1 MSLKFRI
8 AKWGGSE
15 HFAPMVQSIKTN
27 NTDEVFNF
35 YINDLLEHSLF
46 ITTSPCSPCPVKAFA
61 N

>member
-15 HFAPMVQSIKTN
+15 YFAPIVQSIKTN
-27 NTDEVFNF
+27 NTDEVFNS
-35 YINDLLEHSLF
+35 YINNPLEYSLF
-46 ITTSPCSPCPVKAFA
+46 ITTSPCSLCPIKAFA